1 MADQEASQKMRRSRH
16 RPKISVLAGHILPI
30 PPAQLHPELREFRP
44 QQRHRISTRIRL
56 PRLVVQLLL
65 LLLLLLLMLPLLL
78 LLLLLDLP
86 ALLRLHR
93 VLLQIPASEPAHLL
107 LGMLLLIHSQWLQL
121 RAREESLS
129 SVQPLALKSHIS
141 LLLLLLMMRL
151 LRLQPD
157 LL

>member
-44 QQRHRISTRIRL
+44 QQCHRISTRIRL
-56 PRLVVQLLL
+56 PRLVVQLL

-93 VLLQIPASEPAHLL
+93 LLLQIPASEPAHLL